1 MHYKCSL
8 DVIKVFFCT
17 CFFFRFWLAQTSFLI
32 CTDNGEEERKERE
45 REGLNMFISLLKFFF
60 FFFFFCVLWSR
71 KEKKD
76 TPEILCT

>member
-45 REGLNMFISLLKFFF
+45 RRIEYVYKFVEVFFF
-60 FFFFFCVLWSR
+60 FLL
-71 KEKKD
+71 
-76 TPEILCT
+76 LCFME